1 MKKLVS
7 LLFICL
13 LITGCDKGYNLI
25 DTNKAI
31 ELIENN
37 SAIIIDVREENEFNE
52 GHIKDA
58 INIPLGVID
67 TINFEKEKNI
77 IVYCATGIRS
87 NEAAKKLAS
96 LGYTNVYDLDGGL
109 INWGSELEG

>member
-1 MKKLVS
+1 MKKIIS

-13 LITGCDKGYNLI
+13 LITGCDKGYTLI
-25 DTNKAI
+25 DTNRAI

-37 SAIIIDVREENEFNE
+37 SAIIIDVREEKEYMD

-58 INIPLGVID
+58 INIPLDIIN
-67 TINFEKEKNI
+67 TISIEKDKNI

-87 NEAAKKLAS
+87 NEAAKNLAS

-109 INWGSELEG
+109 INWGSELE